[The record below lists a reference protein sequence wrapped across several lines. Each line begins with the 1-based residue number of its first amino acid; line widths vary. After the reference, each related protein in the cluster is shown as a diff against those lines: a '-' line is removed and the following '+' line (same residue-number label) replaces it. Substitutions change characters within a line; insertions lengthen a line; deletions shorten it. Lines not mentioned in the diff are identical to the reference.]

1 MATANI
7 TRDEAIARS
16 RVISTDAYRV
26 TVDLTGREVAEPE
39 RVFLSTTELSL
50 TAHGG
55 DTYVDLIADEVR
67 EASLDGEPFDTAGF
81 DGYRLPLPH
90 LEEGPHQVRV
100 VAVCRYSNSGEG
112 LHRFIDPADGRT
124 YLYSQFEAAD
134 ARRMYAT
141 AEQPDQ
147 KATFQLTVLA
157 PLEWLVFTNAPSVA
171 PSDFSQADRAFR
183 SRCSC
188 RPMTFSASAIQG
200 SCIVFS

>member
-16 RVISTDAYRV
+16 RVISTEAYRV

-67 EASLDGEPFDTAGF
+67 EASLDGEPFETAGF

-100 VAVCRYSNSGEG
+100 VAVCRVESNRSPGWTSSMV
-112 LHRFIDPADGRT
+112 LPMPAF
-124 YLYSQFEAAD
+124 SQTD
-134 ARRMYAT
+134 LSQAT
-141 AEQPDQ
+141 SDCSMG
-147 KATFQLTVLA
+147 LA
-157 PLEWLVFTNAPSVA
+157 PGRVLGC
-171 PSDFSQADRAFR
+171 QR
-183 SRCSC
+183 
-188 RPMTFSASAIQG
+188 
-200 SCIVFS
+200 